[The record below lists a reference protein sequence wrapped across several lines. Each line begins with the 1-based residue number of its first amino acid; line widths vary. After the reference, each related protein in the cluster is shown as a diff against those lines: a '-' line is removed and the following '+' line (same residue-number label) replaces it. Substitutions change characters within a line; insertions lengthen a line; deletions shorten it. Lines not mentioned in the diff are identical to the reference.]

1 MTEGT
6 ILNERYKIL
15 SKIGNGG
22 MAIVY
27 KALDLET
34 NQIVAVKVLRPEL
47 AEDKMLLKRF
57 HQEAKAVSALS
68 HPNIVKLLDVGDSD
82 NIHYIVMEFIE
93 GITLKEYIK
102 ANKVIEPME
111 AARIALQVAFAL
123 QHAHEKGIIHR
134 DVKPHNIMLDT
145 DGLLKSTPPTSL

>member
-34 NQIVAVKVLRPEL
+34 NQIVAIKVLRPEL
-47 AEDKMLLKRF
+47 AEDKTLLKRF

-68 HPNIVKLLDVGDSD
+68 HPNIVKLLDVG
-82 NIHYIVMEFIE
+82 
-93 GITLKEYIK
+93 T
-102 ANKVIEPME
+102 VI
-111 AARIALQVAFAL
+111 IFTILSW
-123 QHAHEKGIIHR
+123 
-134 DVKPHNIMLDT
+134 N
-145 DGLLKSTPPTSL
+145 LLRELH